1 MLPRFLID
9 RLEEALDCY
18 VAVDPRALLF
28 VGATGGPLRYSRFLR
43 RVWRPAIAAPGLSGE
58 RRMT

>member
-28 VGATGGPLRYSRFLR
+28 VGATGGPLRYSRFLQ